1 MWSCEWGALT
11 QRLKRRGG
19 VREVQGQSLGAS
31 ALLHSVW
38 GTWAGMIS
46 LTLHVL
52 ICKDEWEQEELPYPQ
67 VARSLTEA
75 NRALA
80 PDLE

>member
-1 MWSCEWGALT
+1 
-11 QRLKRRGG
+11 
-19 VREVQGQSLGAS
+19 
-31 ALLHSVW
+31 
-38 GTWAGMIS
+38 MIS

-52 ICKDEWEQEELPYPQ
+52 ICKDDWEQEELPYPQ
-67 VARSLTEA
+67 VARCLTEA